1 MRKYSWKLNR
11 LVGFLYL
18 CVVVVSS
25 LCAVV
30 LAYTTSY
37 DVNLAYAFSLQIWVS
52 VWISASIMGYFF
64 ACKKKFKL
72 HKESMIRSYIVT
84 IAFVISGLLL
94 KTSYV
99 QNLGIFEDISPS
111 LFWFGWAVP
120 LYLYEIIKSTIQK

>member
-1 MRKYSWKLNR
+1 
-11 LVGFLYL
+11 
-18 CVVVVSS
+18 
-25 LCAVV
+25 
-30 LAYTTSY
+30 
-37 DVNLAYAFSLQIWVS
+37 
-52 VWISASIMGYFF
+52 MGYFF